1 MSGHRRRS
9 GNGSR
14 GRHRTRRRRK
24 HNRKFLIGSAV
35 LGMVLMAAAGY
46 GVCRMHRQQAERHV
60 TAGNS
65 VDMGNGY
72 RTINYNG
79 KRYQYNSLIT
89 TILYAGLDSEGKL
102 EADVTYSNKERA
114 DSISLA
120 VLDKKNKKMTVIAI
134 NRDTMTE
141 VRRYSRNGKDMGT
154 YMTHLG
160 YAYSY
165 GDGGEVSCENLR
177 EAVSNLLF
185 GIPIDEYA
193 VTNQSSMPYI
203 NNLVGGVTVEIPNN
217 DLAALYPEM
226 KQGAVVKLDDSNIT
240 DYLHY
245 RDTTA
250 DFSNEGRIE
259 RQEAYITAY
268 VDQLR
273 QQLEKDLNGTWD
285 QVSAMEDYLQTSIT
299 RNKYIQ
305 LANLLDAVTFTGNNY
320 YRVEG
325 EDRKGDLHDE
335 FYYDEDALHEKV
347 IELFYEEI

>member
-1 MSGHRRRS
+1 MSGS
-9 GNGSR
+9 
-14 GRHRTRRRRK
+14 RK
-24 HNRKFLIGSAV
+24 HTGNKKRKLRRIRHWVKYNKKLLIFSTL
-35 LGMVLMAAAGY
+35 LGMALVIGMGVWGY
-46 GVCRMHRQQAERHV
+46 RMHKLQASRHV

-72 RTINYNG
+72 RYITYKG
-79 KRYQYNSLIT
+79 KNYQYNSLIT
-89 TILYAGLDSEGKL
+89 TVLYAGLDSEGKL
-102 EADVTYSNKERA
+102 KQDANYSNKERA
-114 DSISLA
+114 DSISLV
-120 VLDKKNKKMTVIAI
+120 VLDKKNKKMTILAI
-134 NRDTMTE
+134 NRDTMTK
-141 VRRYSRNGKDMGT
+141 VRRYSRSGKDMGT
-154 YMTHLG
+154 YVTHLG

-185 GIPIDEYA
+185 DIPIDEYA

-226 KQGAVVKLDDSNIT
+226 KQGATVKLNDSNIT

-245 RDTTA
+245 RDTA
-250 DFSNEGRIE
+250 VDFSNEGRIE

-273 QQLEKDLNGTWD
+273 QQLEKDLDGTWNRVTEM
-285 QVSAMEDYLQTSIT
+285 QDYLQTSIT

-305 LANLLDAVTFTGNNY
+305 LVNLLNAVTFTGDNY
-320 YRVEG
+320 YHLEG